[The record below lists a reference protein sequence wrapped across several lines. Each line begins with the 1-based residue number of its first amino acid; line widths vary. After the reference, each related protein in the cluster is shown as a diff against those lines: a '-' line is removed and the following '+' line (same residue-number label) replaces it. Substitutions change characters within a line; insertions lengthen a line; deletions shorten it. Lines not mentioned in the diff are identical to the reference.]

1 MDPMQAWTLI
11 AFVTVMSAALLILEL
26 GMRRAR
32 GAQQRRIGVDPPLRR
47 GRGNR

>member
-1 MDPMQAWTLI
+1 MEPMQAWTLI
-11 AFVTVMSAALLILEL
+11 AFVTVVSAALLSLEL

-32 GAQQRRIGVDPPLRR
+32 GAQHSRIGVAPPLRR